1 MFISIESSSSDL
13 SVALLGKERL
23 IDRLTIPIK
32 NELSEI
38 IIPTIKNFLTHNG
51 ITFKDISTLVIGCGP
66 GSFTGIRVVVAAAKG
81 IQISNDYMKVIGI
94 NSLAALAMSVLEE
107 AREKNCKYIISSID
121 TKRGDIFVQTFGVNN
136 IVKSVFPFS
145 AINEIDIIEIQN
157 LKKYL
162 STHRFITKDILFI
175 GHNSELLKNKIIN
188 LKTSIQDNQ
197 NSNALS
203 VGKLALHFINKNID
217 FKNTGIIFNSLKP
230 IYIRP
235 PEIN

>member
-13 SVALLGKERL
+13 SVALLRKEIL
-23 IDRLTIPIK
+23 IDRLTVPIK

-38 IIPTIKNFLTHNG
+38 IIPTIKNFLTQNG
-51 ITFKDISTLVIGCGP
+51 IAFEDISTLVIGCGP

-81 IQISNDYMKVIGI
+81 IQISNVYMKVIGI
-94 NSLAALAMSVLEE
+94 NSLAALAMSALEE
-107 AREKNCKYIISSID
+107 AREKNCRYIISSID
-121 TKRGDIFVQTFGVNN
+121 TKRGDIFAQTFEVNN
-136 IVKSVFPFS
+136 IVKSEFPFS
-145 AINEIDIIEIQN
+145 AINEIEILEIQY
-157 LKKYL
+157 LKNYL
-162 STHRFITKDILFI
+162 SIHKLISKNVLFT
-175 GHNSELLKNKIIN
+175 GHSSELLKNKIIN

-203 VGKLALHFINKNID
+203 AGKLALHFIDKNID

-230 IYIRP
+230 IYIRH

>member
-1 MFISIESSSSDL
+1 
-13 SVALLGKERL
+13 
-23 IDRLTIPIK
+23 
-32 NELSEI
+32 
-38 IIPTIKNFLTHNG
+38 
-51 ITFKDISTLVIGCGP
+51 
-66 GSFTGIRVVVAAAKG
+66 VVGAAAKG
-81 IQISNDYMKVIGI
+81 IKISNVYMKVIGI

-107 AREKNCKYIISSID
+107 AREKNCRYIISSID
-121 TKRGDIFVQTFGVNN
+121 TKRGDIFAQTFEVNN
-136 IVKSVFPFS
+136 IVKSEFPFS
-145 AINEIDIIEIQN
+145 AINEIEILEIQN
-157 LKKYL
+157 LKNYL
-162 STHRFITKDILFI
+162 STHKLITKNVLFT

-203 VGKLALHFINKNID
+203 AGKLALHFIDKNID

>member
-1 MFISIESSSSDL
+1 MIISLESCSSNL
-13 SVALLGKERL
+13 SVALLANEEL
-23 IDRLTIPIK
+23 INKLIIPIK

-81 IQISNDYMKVIGI
+81 IQISNVYMKVIGI
-94 NSLAALAMSVLEE
+94 NSLAALAMSALEE
-107 AREKNCKYIISSID
+107 AREKNCRYIISSID
-121 TKRGDIFVQTFGVNN
+121 TKRGDIFAQTFEVNN
-136 IVKSVFPFS
+136 IVKSEFPFS
-145 AINEIDIIEIQN
+145 AINEIEILEIQY
-157 LKKYL
+157 LKNYL
-162 STHRFITKDILFI
+162 SIHKLISKNVLFT
-175 GHNSELLKNKIIN
+175 GHSSELLKNKIIN

-203 VGKLALHFINKNID
+203 AGKLALHFIDKNID

-230 IYIRP
+230 IYIRH

>member
-81 IQISNDYMKVIGI
+81 IKISNVYMKVIGI
-94 NSLAALAMSVLEE
+94 NSLAALAMSAEEE
-107 AREKNCKYIISSID
+107 AREKNCRYIISSID
-121 TKRGDIFVQTFGVNN
+121 TKRGDMFVQAFKVNN
-136 IVKSVFPFS
+136 MVKSEFPFS
-145 AINEIDIIEIQN
+145 VINKVEIIEKQN
-157 LKKYL
+157 LKNYL
-162 STHRFITKDILFI
+162 STHKLITKNVLFT
-175 GHNSELLKNKIIN
+175 GYNSELLKNKIIN

-197 NSNALS
+197 NSNAL
-203 VGKLALHFINKNID
+203 
-217 FKNTGIIFNSLKP
+217 
-230 IYIRP
+230 
-235 PEIN
+235 

>member
-13 SVALLGKERL
+13 SVALLDKERL

-51 ITFKDISTLVIGCGP
+51 ITFKDISTLFIGCGP
-66 GSFTGIRVVVAAAKG
+66 GSFTGIRVVIAAAKG

-94 NSLAALAMSVLEE
+94 NSLAVLAMSVLEE
-107 AREKNCKYIISSID
+107 AREKNCRYIISSID
-121 TKRGDIFVQTFGVNN
+121 TKRGDIFVQTFEVNN
-136 IVKSVFPFS
+136 MVKSEFPFS
-145 AINEIDIIEIQN
+145 VINEIEILEIQN
-157 LKKYL
+157 LKNYL
-162 STHRFITKDILFI
+162 LTHKLITKNVLFT

-203 VGKLALHFINKNID
+203 AGKLALHFIDKNID

-230 IYIRP
+230 IYIRY

>member
-13 SVALLGKERL
+13 SVALLGKEKL
-23 IDRLTIPIK
+23 IDNLIVPIN
-32 NELSEI
+32 NELSEK
-38 IIPTIKNFLTHNG
+38 IIPTIKNFLMHNR

-66 GSFTGIRVVVAAAKG
+66 GSFTGIRVTLAAAKG
-81 IQISNDYMKVIGI
+81 IQISNVSMKVIGI

-107 AREKNCKYIISSID
+107 AREKNCKYITSSID
-121 TKRGDIFVQTFGVNN
+121 TKRGDIFAQTFKVNN
-136 IVKSVFPFS
+136 ILKSEFPFS
-145 AINEIDIIEIQN
+145 AINEIKILEIQN

-162 STHRFITKDILFI
+162 STHKLINKNVLFT

-188 LKTSIQDNQ
+188 LKTSMQDNQ

-203 VGKLALHFINKNID
+203 AGKLALHFIDKNID

-230 IYIRP
+230 IYVRP

>member
-1 MFISIESSSSDL
+1 M
-13 SVALLGKERL
+13 
-23 IDRLTIPIK
+23 
-32 NELSEI
+32 
-38 IIPTIKNFLTHNG
+38 THNG

-66 GSFTGIRVVVAAAKG
+66 GSFTGIRVVIAAAKG

-94 NSLAALAMSVLEE
+94 NSLAVLAMSVLEE
-107 AREKNCKYIISSID
+107 AREKNCRYIISSID
-121 TKRGDIFVQTFGVNN
+121 TKRGDIFVQTFEVNK
-136 IVKSVFPFS
+136 IVKSKFPFS
-145 AINEIDIIEIQN
+145 VINEIEILEIQN
-157 LKKYL
+157 LKNYL
-162 STHRFITKDILFI
+162 LTHKLITKNVLFT

-203 VGKLALHFINKNID
+203 AGKLALHFIDKNID

-230 IYIRP
+230 IYIRS

>member
-1 MFISIESSSSDL
+1 MIISLESCSSNL
-13 SVALLGKERL
+13 SVALLAKEEL
-23 IDRLTIPIK
+23 INKLIIPIK

-81 IQISNDYMKVIGI
+81 IQISNVYMKVIGI
-94 NSLAALAMSVLEE
+94 NSLAALAMSALEE
-107 AREKNCKYIISSID
+107 AREKNCRYIISSID
-121 TKRGDIFVQTFGVNN
+121 TKRGDIFAQTFEVNN
-136 IVKSVFPFS
+136 IVKSEFSFS
-145 AINEIDIIEIQN
+145 AINEIEILEIQY
-157 LKKYL
+157 LKNYL
-162 STHRFITKDILFI
+162 STHKLITKNVLFT

-203 VGKLALHFINKNID
+203 AGKLALHFIDKNID

-230 IYIRP
+230 IYIRH

>member
-13 SVALLGKERL
+13 SVALLRKEIL
-23 IDRLTIPIK
+23 IDRLTVPIK

-81 IQISNDYMKVIGI
+81 IQISNVYMKVIGI
-94 NSLAALAMSVLEE
+94 NSLAALAMSAEEE
-107 AREKNCKYIISSID
+107 AREKNCRYIISSID
-121 TKRGDIFVQTFGVNN
+121 TKRGDIFAQTFEVNN
-136 IVKSVFPFS
+136 MVKSDFSFS
-145 AINEIDIIEIQN
+145 AINEIEILEIQY
-157 LKKYL
+157 LKNYL
-162 STHRFITKDILFI
+162 SIHKLISKNVLFT

-203 VGKLALHFINKNID
+203 AGKLALHFIDKNID

-230 IYIRP
+230 IYIRH

>member
-13 SVALLGKERL
+13 SVALLGKEKL
-23 IDRLTIPIK
+23 IDSLTVPIN

-38 IIPTIKNFLTHNG
+38 IIPTIKNFLINNG
-51 ITFKDISTLVIGCGP
+51 ITFKDISTLVIGCGT

-81 IQISNDYMKVIGI
+81 IKISNVYMKVIGI
-94 NSLAALAMSVLEE
+94 NSLAALAMSAEEE
-107 AREKNCKYIISSID
+107 AREKNCRYIISSID
-121 TKRGDIFVQTFGVNN
+121 TKRGDIFAQTFEVNN
-136 IVKSVFPFS
+136 IVKSELLFS
-145 AINEIDIIEIQN
+145 AINEIQIFEIQN
-157 LKKYL
+157 LKNYL
-162 STHRFITKDILFI
+162 STHKLITKNVLFT

-203 VGKLALHFINKNID
+203 AGKVALDFIDKNID

>member
-23 IDRLTIPIK
+23 IDRLTVPIK

-51 ITFKDISTLVIGCGP
+51 ITFKDISTLFIGCGP
-66 GSFTGIRVVVAAAKG
+66 GSFTGIRVVIAAAKG

-94 NSLAALAMSVLEE
+94 NSLAVLAMSVLEE
-107 AREKNCKYIISSID
+107 AREKNCRYIISSID
-121 TKRGDIFVQTFGVNN
+121 TKRGDIFVQTFEVNN
-136 IVKSVFPFS
+136 IVKSEFPFS
-145 AINEIDIIEIQN
+145 VINEIEILEIQN
-157 LKKYL
+157 LKNYL
-162 STHRFITKDILFI
+162 LTNKLITKNVLFT

-203 VGKLALHFINKNID
+203 VGKLALHFIDKNIN

-230 IYIRP
+230 IYIRS

>member
-13 SVALLGKERL
+13 SVALLEKERL
-23 IDRLTIPIK
+23 IDRLTIPVK

-51 ITFKDISTLVIGCGP
+51 ITFKDISTLFIGCGP
-66 GSFTGIRVVVAAAKG
+66 GSFTGIRVVIAAAKG

-94 NSLAALAMSVLEE
+94 NSLAVLAMSVLEE
-107 AREKNCKYIISSID
+107 AREKNCRYIISSID
-121 TKRGDIFVQTFGVNN
+121 TKRGDIFVQTFEVNN
-136 IVKSVFPFS
+136 IVKSEFPFS
-145 AINEIDIIEIQN
+145 VINEIEILEIQN
-157 LKKYL
+157 LKNYL
-162 STHRFITKDILFI
+162 LTHKLITKNVLFT

-188 LKTSIQDNQ
+188 LKTSMQDNQ

-203 VGKLALHFINKNID
+203 AGKLALHFIDKNID

-230 IYIRP
+230 IYIRY

>member
-13 SVALLGKERL
+13 SVALLRKEIL
-23 IDRLTIPIK
+23 IDRLTVPIK
-32 NELSEI
+32 HELSEI

-81 IQISNDYMKVIGI
+81 IKISNVYMKVIGI
-94 NSLAALAMSVLEE
+94 NSLAALAISVLEE
-107 AREKNCKYIISSID
+107 AKEKNCRYIISSID
-121 TKRGDIFVQTFGVNN
+121 TKRGDIFAQTFEVNN
-136 IVKSVFPFS
+136 IVKSELPFS
-145 AINEIDIIEIQN
+145 AINEIEILEIQN
-157 LKKYL
+157 LKNYL
-162 STHRFITKDILFI
+162 STHKLISKNVLFT
-175 GHNSELLKNKIIN
+175 GYNSEFLKNKIIN

-203 VGKLALHFINKNID
+203 AGKLALHFIDKNID
-217 FKNTGIIFNSLKP
+217 YKKTGIIFNSLKP

>member
-1 MFISIESSSSDL
+1 MFISIEISSSDL
-13 SVALLGKERL
+13 SVALLRKEIL
-23 IDRLTIPIK
+23 IDRLTVPIK

-38 IIPTIKNFLTHNG
+38 IIPTIKKFLTHNG

-66 GSFTGIRVVVAAAKG
+66 GSFTGIRVVMAAAKG
-81 IQISNDYMKVIGI
+81 IQISNVYMKVIGI
-94 NSLAALAMSVLEE
+94 NSLATLAMSALEE
-107 AREKNCKYIISSID
+107 AREKNCRYIISSID
-121 TKRGDIFVQTFGVNN
+121 TKRGDIFAQTFDVNN
-136 IVKSVFPFS
+136 IVKSEFPFS
-145 AINEIDIIEIQN
+145 ALNEIEILEIQY
-157 LKKYL
+157 LKNYL
-162 STHRFITKDILFI
+162 SIHKLITKNVLFT

-203 VGKLALHFINKNID
+203 AGKLALHFIDKNID

-230 IYIRP
+230 IYIRH

>member
-1 MFISIESSSSDL
+1 MFISIEISSSDL
-13 SVALLGKERL
+13 SVALLRKEIL
-23 IDRLTIPIK
+23 IDRLTVPIK

-38 IIPTIKNFLTHNG
+38 IIPTIKKFLTHNG

-66 GSFTGIRVVVAAAKG
+66 GSFTGIRVVLAAAKG
-81 IQISNDYMKVIGI
+81 IQISNVYMKVIGI
-94 NSLAALAMSVLEE
+94 NSLAALAMSALEE
-107 AREKNCKYIISSID
+107 AREKNCRYIISSID
-121 TKRGDIFVQTFGVNN
+121 TKRGDIFAQTFEVNN
-136 IVKSVFPFS
+136 IVKSEFSFS
-145 AINEIDIIEIQN
+145 AINEIEILEIQY
-157 LKKYL
+157 LKNYL
-162 STHRFITKDILFI
+162 SIHKLISKNVLFT

-203 VGKLALHFINKNID
+203 AGKLALHFIDKNID

-230 IYIRP
+230 IYIRH

>member
-51 ITFKDISTLVIGCGP
+51 ITFKDISTLVVGCGP

-94 NSLAALAMSVLEE
+94 NSLAVLAMSVLEE
-107 AREKNCKYIISSID
+107 AREKNCRYIISSID
-121 TKRGDIFVQTFGVNN
+121 TKRGDIFVQTFEVNN
-136 IVKSVFPFS
+136 IVKSEFPFS
-145 AINEIDIIEIQN
+145 VINEIEILEIQN
-157 LKKYL
+157 LKNYL
-162 STHRFITKDILFI
+162 LTHKLITKNVLFT

-188 LKTSIQDNQ
+188 LKTSMQDNQ

-203 VGKLALHFINKNID
+203 AGKLALHFIDKNID

-230 IYIRP
+230 IYIRS

>member
-23 IDRLTIPIK
+23 IDRLTVPIK

-38 IIPTIKNFLTHNG
+38 IIPTIKNFLTQNG
-51 ITFKDISTLVIGCGP
+51 IAFEDISTLVVGCGP

-81 IQISNDYMKVIGI
+81 IQISNVYMKVIGI
-94 NSLAALAMSVLEE
+94 NSLAALAMSALEE
-107 AREKNCKYIISSID
+107 AREKNCRYIISSID
-121 TKRGDIFVQTFGVNN
+121 TKRGDIFAQTFEVNN
-136 IVKSVFPFS
+136 IVKSEFPFS
-145 AINEIDIIEIQN
+145 AINEIEILEIQY
-157 LKKYL
+157 LKNYL
-162 STHRFITKDILFI
+162 STHKLITKNILFI

-203 VGKLALHFINKNID
+203 AVKLALHFIDKNID

-230 IYIRP
+230 IYIRH

>member
-13 SVALLGKERL
+13 SVALLGKEIL
-23 IDRLTIPIK
+23 IDRLTVPIK

-38 IIPTIKNFLTHNG
+38 IIPTIKNFLTQNG
-51 ITFKDISTLVIGCGP
+51 IAFEDISTLVVGCGP

-81 IQISNDYMKVIGI
+81 IQISNVYMKVIGI
-94 NSLAALAMSVLEE
+94 NSLAALAMSALEE
-107 AREKNCKYIISSID
+107 AREKNCRYIISSID
-121 TKRGDIFVQTFGVNN
+121 TKRGDIFVQTFEVNN
-136 IVKSVFPFS
+136 IVKSEFPFS
-145 AINEIDIIEIQN
+145 AINEIEILEIQD
-157 LKKYL
+157 LKNYL
-162 STHRFITKDILFI
+162 STHKLITKNVLFI

-203 VGKLALHFINKNID
+203 AGKLALHFIDKNID

-230 IYIRP
+230 IYIRS

>member
-51 ITFKDISTLVIGCGP
+51 ITFKDISTLFIGCGP
-66 GSFTGIRVVVAAAKG
+66 GSFTGIRVVIAAAKG

-94 NSLAALAMSVLEE
+94 NSLAVLAMSVLEE
-107 AREKNCKYIISSID
+107 AREKNCRYIISSID
-121 TKRGDIFVQTFGVNN
+121 TKRGDIFVQTFEVNN
-136 IVKSVFPFS
+136 IVKSEFPFS
-145 AINEIDIIEIQN
+145 VINEIEILEIQN
-157 LKKYL
+157 LKNYL
-162 STHRFITKDILFI
+162 LTHKLITKNVLFI

-188 LKTSIQDNQ
+188 LKTSMQDNQ

-203 VGKLALHFINKNID
+203 AGKLALHFIDKNID

-230 IYIRP
+230 IYIRS